1 VVTGGARG
9 IGLATVER
17 LALEGATVV
26 AVDLDF
32 AAKSG
37 EAETLRERGL
47 RVDAAACDVGDRG
60 SFVACFS
67 NVERTYGRID
77 ILVNNA
83 GIAGRA
89 VPLEDVTD
97 RDWDD
102 MMRVDLKSVYLCSQ
116 AVLPGMKARKSGRI
130 INVAS
135 IAGKEGNPKM
145 VPCSTAKAG
154 VIG

>member
-1 VVTGGARG
+1 MGTLAQRIAVVTGGARG

-32 AAKSG
+32 AAQSG

-60 SFVACFS
+60 SVVACFS

-135 IAGKEGNPKM
+135 IAGK
-145 VPCSTAKAG
+145 
-154 VIG
+154 